1 MKRLSVI
8 AVILALA
15 SFPINGHSQART
27 RSAAPSKTTKPYT
40 APRTV
45 DGQPDLQGFW
55 TNVTLTPLQRPAN
68 LANKEFFTPAEAE
81 AYEKQLVSQN
91 NADRRDGNAAQ
102 DVSRAYNDFWWD
114 RGTKV
119 VKTLR
124 TSLIIDPPDGR
135 IPAMVPGANQ
145 RLPMG
150 PAPQMRKRCTAFTRR
165 PGDRWS
171 GVSSAGRAL
180 PSLGDSGT
188 TDDAQLL

>member
-1 MKRLSVI
+1 
-8 AVILALA
+8 
-15 SFPINGHSQART
+15 
-27 RSAAPSKTTKPYT
+27 APTPTPAKKAW
-40 APRTV
+40 APPHTP

-68 LANKEFFTPAEAE
+68 LANKEFFTPEEAE
-81 AYEKQLVSQN
+81 AYEKQTVSQN

-135 IPAMVPGANQ
+135 IPAV
-145 RLPMG
+145 L
-150 PAPQMRKRCTAFTRR
+150 
-165 PGDRWS
+165 
-171 GVSSAGRAL
+171 
-180 PSLGDSGT
+180 
-188 TDDAQLL
+188 